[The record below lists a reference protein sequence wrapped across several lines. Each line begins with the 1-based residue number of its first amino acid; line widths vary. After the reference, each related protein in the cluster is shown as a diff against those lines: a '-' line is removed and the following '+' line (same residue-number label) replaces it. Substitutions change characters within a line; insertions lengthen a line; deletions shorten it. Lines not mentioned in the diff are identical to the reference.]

1 MAMVRRSSPSGGA
14 VETPPSEHA
23 TPLTA
28 QAPLTE
34 QERIDEASK
43 ESFPASDPPC
53 WTLGAHD
60 IAGRASAPRG
70 VDANEQGGD
79 MSQLTDATRSTT
91 KAPSTAQPKE
101 VVVEG
106 SAKSFAQQVTVGQH
120 RLTADEPKEAGG
132 TDAGPAPYD
141 LLLIA
146 LGACTS
152 MTVGMYARRKQL
164 PLEAVRVRLRHTK
177 IHAQDCADCE
187 TKEGRLD
194 RIERDVELVGNLDE
208 NQRARLLDIANK
220 CPVHR
225 SLKGEIEIATR
236 LV

>member
-1 MAMVRRSSPSGGA
+1 MVRRSSPPGGA
-14 VETPPSEHA
+14 VETPPSERA
-23 TPLTA
+23 TPPTA
-28 QAPLTE
+28 QEPRTA
-34 QERIDEASK
+34 QEVIDEASK
-43 ESFPASDPPC
+43 ESFPASDPPP

-60 IAGRASAPRG
+60 IGGREFARRG
-70 VDANEQGGD
+70 ADAAKEGRD
-79 MSQLTDATRSTT
+79 MSQPTNATRSTT
-91 KAPSTAQPKE
+91 KAPSTAESKE
-101 VVVEG
+101 VVVDG
-106 SAKSFAQQVTVGQH
+106 SAKSFVQQVMVGQH
-120 RLTADEPKEAGG
+120 RFTADEPKEAGG

-141 LLLIA
+141 LLLVA

-152 MTVGMYARRKQL
+152 MTVGLYARRKQL

-177 IHAQDCADCE
+177 IHAEDCANCE
-187 TKEGRLD
+187 TKEGKLD

-208 NQRARLLDIANK
+208 DQRARLLDIANK